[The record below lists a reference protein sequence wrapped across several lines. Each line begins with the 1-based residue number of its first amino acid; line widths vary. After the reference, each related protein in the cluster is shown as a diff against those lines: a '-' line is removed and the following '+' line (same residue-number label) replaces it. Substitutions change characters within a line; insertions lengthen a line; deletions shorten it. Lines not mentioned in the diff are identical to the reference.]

1 MIFLY
6 RLSNIGTIILL
17 NKTIMNIE
25 FRSIRKQLDELFNLN
40 EDHYRIDII
49 NDKNDNWTGQWIL
62 TKNIAKDDVSYI
74 PQMVEGTLSNSLKE
88 LVENINKELG
98 SIKDIE
104 DIKYFKSDAKDET
117 LKNIIDSSEYLKE
130 HSPNSTAAYIR
141 KTYAINCNTMISY
154 GINENETYTTAVKIF
169 KEIHPEIPLLDL

>member
-1 MIFLY
+1 M
-6 RLSNIGTIILL
+6 LSNIGTIILI
-17 NKTIMNIE
+17 NKNMNIE
-25 FRSIRKQLDELFNLN
+25 LKDIRKQLDELFNLN
-40 EDHYRIDII
+40 EDHYRISII

-117 LKNIIDSSEYLKE
+117 LKGIIDSSEYLKE
-130 HSPNSTAAYIR
+130 HSPNSIAAYIR
-141 KTYAINCNTMISY
+141 KEYAINCKAMISY

-169 KEIHPEIPLLDL
+169 KELHPEVPLLDL

>member
-6 RLSNIGTIILL
+6 KLSNIGTIILI
-17 NKTIMNIE
+17 NKIMNIE
-25 FRSIRKQLDELFNLN
+25 FKNIRQQLDELFNLN
-40 EDHYRIDII
+40 EDQYRISII

-98 SIKDIE
+98 NIKDIE
-104 DIKYFKSDAKDET
+104 DIKYFKSDVKDET
-117 LKNIIDSSEYLKE
+117 LKDIIDSSEYLKE

-141 KTYAINCNTMISY
+141 KQYVINCNTMISY
-154 GINENETYTTAVKIF
+154 GIDENKTYTTAVKIF
-169 KEIHPEIPLLDL
+169 QETHPEIPLIDI

>member
-1 MIFLY
+1 MD
-6 RLSNIGTIILL
+6 
-17 NKTIMNIE
+17 IE

-117 LKNIIDSSEYLKE
+117 LKDIIDSSEYLKE
-130 HSPNSTAAYIR
+130 HSPNSIASYIR
-141 KTYAINCNTMISY
+141 KQYAINCNAMISY

-169 KEIHPEIPLLDL
+169 QETHPEIPLLDL

>member
-1 MIFLY
+1 M
-6 RLSNIGTIILL
+6 LSNIGTIILI
-17 NKTIMNIE
+17 NKNMNIE
-25 FRSIRKQLDELFNLN
+25 FKSIRQQLDELFNLN
-40 EDHYRIDII
+40 EEQYRISII

-117 LKNIIDSSEYLKE
+117 LKDIIDSSEYLKE
-130 HSPNSTAAYIR
+130 HSPNSIAAYIR
-141 KTYAINCNTMISY
+141 KEYAINCNTMISY

-169 KEIHPEIPLLDL
+169 QETHPEIPLLDL

>member
-17 NKTIMNIE
+17 NKTIMDIE
-25 FRSIRKQLDELFNLN
+25 FKNIRQQLDELFNLN
-40 EDHYRIDII
+40 EDQYRISII

-88 LVENINKELG
+88 LVENINKELD
-98 SIKDIE
+98 SIKEIE
-104 DIKYFKSDAKDET
+104 DIKYFK
-117 LKNIIDSSEYLKE
+117 
-130 HSPNSTAAYIR
+130 
-141 KTYAINCNTMISY
+141 
-154 GINENETYTTAVKIF
+154 
-169 KEIHPEIPLLDL
+169 

>member
-1 MIFLY
+1 MD
-6 RLSNIGTIILL
+6 
-17 NKTIMNIE
+17 IE
-25 FRSIRKQLDELFNLN
+25 FRSIRQQLDELFNLN

-104 DIKYFKSDAKDET
+104 DIKYFKSDVKDET
-117 LKNIIDSSEYLKE
+117 LKDIIDSSEYLKE

-141 KTYAINCNTMISY
+141 KEYAINCNAMISY

-169 KEIHPEIPLLDL
+169 QETHPEIPLLDL

>member
-1 MIFLY
+1 M
-6 RLSNIGTIILL
+6 LSNIGTIILI
-17 NKTIMNIE
+17 NKTIMDIE
-25 FRSIRKQLDELFNLN
+25 FKSIRKQLDELFNLN
-40 EDHYRIDII
+40 EDQYRIDII

-88 LVENINKELG
+88 LVENINKELD

-104 DIKYFKSDAKDET
+104 DIKYFKSDANDET
-117 LKNIIDSSEYLKE
+117 LKDIIDSSEYLKE

-141 KTYAINCNTMISY
+141 KQYAINCNTMISY
-154 GINENETYTTAVKIF
+154 GINENETYTTAVKLF
-169 KEIHPEIPLLDL
+169 KELHPEIPLIEL

>member
-1 MIFLY
+1 MIILY
-6 RLSNIGTIILL
+6 KLSNIGTIILI
-17 NKTIMNIE
+17 NKIMNIE
-25 FRSIRKQLDELFNLN
+25 FKNIRQQLDELFNLN
-40 EDHYRIDII
+40 EDQYRISII

-98 SIKDIE
+98 NIKDIE
-104 DIKYFKSDAKDET
+104 DIKYFKSDVKDET
-117 LKNIIDSSEYLKE
+117 LKDIIDSSEYLKE

-141 KTYAINCNTMISY
+141 KQYAINCNTMISY
-154 GINENETYTTAVKIF
+154 GIDENKTYTTAVKTF
-169 KEIHPEIPLLDL
+169 QEIYPEIPLIDI

>member
-1 MIFLY
+1 M
-6 RLSNIGTIILL
+6 LSNIGTIILI
-17 NKTIMNIE
+17 NKIMNIE
-25 FRSIRKQLDELFNLN
+25 FKNIRQQLDELLNLN
-40 EDHYRIDII
+40 EDQYRISII

-88 LVENINKELG
+88 LVENINKELD

-104 DIKYFKSDAKDET
+104 DIKYFKSDDKDET
-117 LKNIIDSSEYLKE
+117 LKDIIDSYEYLKE
-130 HSPNSTAAYIR
+130 HSPNSTSAYIR
-141 KTYAINCNTMISY
+141 KEYAINCNTMISY

-169 KEIHPEIPLLDL
+169 KELHPEVPLLDL

>member
-1 MIFLY
+1 
-6 RLSNIGTIILL
+6 
-17 NKTIMNIE
+17 MNIE
-25 FRSIRKQLDELFNLN
+25 FKNIRQQLDELFNLN
-40 EDHYRIDII
+40 EDQYRISII

-98 SIKDIE
+98 NIKDIE
-104 DIKYFKSDAKDET
+104 DIKYFKSDVKDET
-117 LKNIIDSSEYLKE
+117 LKDIIDSSEYLKE

-141 KTYAINCNTMISY
+141 KQYAINCNTMISY
-154 GINENETYTTAVKIF
+154 GIDKNKTYTTAVKIF
-169 KEIHPEIPLLDL
+169 QETHPEIPLIDI

>member
-6 RLSNIGTIILL
+6 KLSNIGTIILI
-17 NKTIMNIE
+17 NKIMNIE
-25 FRSIRKQLDELFNLN
+25 FKSIRQQLDELFNLN
-40 EDHYRIDII
+40 EDQYRISII

-98 SIKDIE
+98 NIKDIE
-104 DIKYFKSDAKDET
+104 DIKYFKSDVKDET
-117 LKNIIDSSEYLKE
+117 LKDIIDSSEYLKE

-141 KTYAINCNTMISY
+141 KQYAINCNTMISY
-154 GINENETYTTAVKIF
+154 GIDENKTYTTAVKTF
-169 KEIHPEIPLLDL
+169 QEIHPEIPLIDI

>member
-1 MIFLY
+1 MD
-6 RLSNIGTIILL
+6 
-17 NKTIMNIE
+17 IE
-25 FRSIRKQLDELFNLN
+25 FKNIRKQLDELFNLN
-40 EDHYRIDII
+40 EEQYRIDII
-49 NDKNDNWTGQWIL
+49 KDKGDKWTGQWVL
-62 TKNIAKDDVSYI
+62 TKNIAKDDISYI

-141 KTYAINCNTMISY
+141 KTYAINCNAMISY
-154 GINENETYTTAVKIF
+154 GINENETYINAVRLF
-169 KEIHPEIPLLDL
+169 QELHPEVPLIDV

>member
-1 MIFLY
+1 ML
-6 RLSNIGTIILL
+6 LNIGTIILI
-17 NKTIMNIE
+17 NKNMNIE
-25 FRSIRKQLDELFNLN
+25 FKSIRQQLDELFNLN
-40 EDHYRIDII
+40 EEQYRISII

-62 TKNIAKDDVSYI
+62 TKNIAKDDISYI

-117 LKNIIDSSEYLKE
+117 LKDIIDSSEYLKE
-130 HSPNSTAAYIR
+130 HSPNSIAAYIR
-141 KTYAINCNTMISY
+141 KEYAINCNTMISY
-154 GINENETYTTAVKIF
+154 GINENETYTTAVRLF
-169 KEIHPEIPLLDL
+169 KETHPEIPLLDL

>member
-6 RLSNIGTIILL
+6 KLSNIGTIILI
-17 NKTIMNIE
+17 NKIVNIE
-25 FRSIRKQLDELFNLN
+25 FKNIRKQLDELFNLN

-49 NDKNDNWTGQWIL
+49 KDKDDNWTGQWIL

-104 DIKYFKSDAKDET
+104 DIKYFKSDVKDET
-117 LKNIIDSSEYLKE
+117 LKDIIDSSEYLKE

-141 KTYAINCNTMISY
+141 KQYAINCNTMISY
-154 GINENETYTTAVKIF
+154 GIDENKTYTTAVKTF
-169 KEIHPEIPLLDL
+169 QEIHPEIPLIDI

>member
-1 MIFLY
+1 M
-6 RLSNIGTIILL
+6 LSNIGTIILI
-17 NKTIMNIE
+17 NKIMNIE
-25 FRSIRKQLDELFNLN
+25 FKSIRQQLDELFNLN
-40 EDHYRIDII
+40 EDHYRISII

-141 KTYAINCNTMISY
+141 KEYAINCKAMISY

-169 KEIHPEIPLLDL
+169 KETHPEIPLLDL

>member
-1 MIFLY
+1 
-6 RLSNIGTIILL
+6 
-17 NKTIMNIE
+17 MNIE
-25 FRSIRKQLDELFNLN
+25 FKNIRQQLDELFNLN
-40 EDHYRIDII
+40 EDQYRISII

-88 LVENINKELG
+88 LVENINNGLG
-98 SIKDIE
+98 DINLKE

-130 HSPNSTAAYIR
+130 HGPNSTAAYIR
-141 KTYAINCNTMISY
+141 KTYAINCNAMISY
-154 GINENETYTTAVKIF
+154 GINENETYTTAVRLF
-169 KEIHPEIPLLDL
+169 QEIYPEIPLIDV

>member
-1 MIFLY
+1 M
-6 RLSNIGTIILL
+6 LSNIGTIILI
-17 NKTIMNIE
+17 NKTIMDIE
-25 FRSIRKQLDELFNLN
+25 FKNIRQQLDELFNLN
-40 EDHYRIDII
+40 EDQYRISII

-88 LVENINKELG
+88 LVENINKELD

-117 LKNIIDSSEYLKE
+117 LKDIIDSSEYLKE

-141 KTYAINCNTMISY
+141 KQYAINCNTMISY
-154 GINENETYTTAVKIF
+154 GINENETYTTAVKLF
-169 KEIHPEIPLLDL
+169 KELHPEIPLIEL

>member
-1 MIFLY
+1 M
-6 RLSNIGTIILL
+6 LSNIGTIILI
-17 NKTIMNIE
+17 NKNMNIE
-25 FRSIRKQLDELFNLN
+25 FKSIRQQLDELFNLN
-40 EDHYRIDII
+40 EEQYRISII

-62 TKNIAKDDVSYI
+62 TKNIAKDDISYI

-117 LKNIIDSSEYLKE
+117 LKDIIDSSEYLKE
-130 HSPNSTAAYIR
+130 HSPNSIAAYIR
-141 KTYAINCNTMISY
+141 KEYAINCNTMISY

-169 KEIHPEIPLLDL
+169 QETHPEIPLLDL

>member
-1 MIFLY
+1 
-6 RLSNIGTIILL
+6 
-17 NKTIMNIE
+17 MNIE
-25 FRSIRKQLDELFNLN
+25 FKSIRQQLDELFNLN
-40 EDHYRIDII
+40 EEQYRISII

-62 TKNIAKDDVSYI
+62 TKNIAKDDISYI

-117 LKNIIDSSEYLKE
+117 LKDIIDSSEYLKE
-130 HSPNSTAAYIR
+130 HSPNSIAAYIR
-141 KTYAINCNTMISY
+141 KEYAINCNTMISY

-169 KEIHPEIPLLDL
+169 QETHPEIPLLDL

>member
-6 RLSNIGTIILL
+6 KLSNIGTIILI
-17 NKTIMNIE
+17 NKIMNIE
-25 FRSIRKQLDELFNLN
+25 FKNIRQQLDELFNLN
-40 EDHYRIDII
+40 EDQYRISII

-74 PQMVEGTLSNSLKE
+74 PQMVEGTLSNSLKK

-98 SIKDIE
+98 NIKDIE
-104 DIKYFKSDAKDET
+104 DIKYFKSDVKDET
-117 LKNIIDSSEYLKE
+117 LKDIIDSSEYLKE

-141 KTYAINCNTMISY
+141 KQYAINCNTMISY
-154 GINENETYTTAVKIF
+154 GIDENKTYTTAVKTF
-169 KEIHPEIPLLDL
+169 QEIHPEIPLIDI

>member
-6 RLSNIGTIILL
+6 KLSNIGTIILI
-17 NKTIMNIE
+17 NKIMNIE
-25 FRSIRKQLDELFNLN
+25 FKNIRQQLDELFNLN
-40 EDHYRIDII
+40 EDQYRISII

-88 LVENINKELG
+88 LVENINKELD

-104 DIKYFKSDAKDET
+104 DIEYFKSDVKDET
-117 LKNIIDSSEYLKE
+117 LKDIIDSSEYLKE

-141 KTYAINCNTMISY
+141 KQYAINCNTMISY

-169 KEIHPEIPLLDL
+169 QETHPEIPLIDI